1 MDDALRRRLS
11 TFRVTPRAFALFSI
25 ISVAAPVITDFQA
38 TDTLLDVGLEVVLGA
53 LSTLTLAVFLWPALS
68 VVDRWVEPGL
78 SRFGVIVVVLAMGG
92 AIRGLVLHYLGPEF
106 SYLVDTTVFERAAN
120 SVSTTVVWLTV
131 FSFFTAATD
140 DFSSRYQALLKQ
152 ALYQRASAV
161 SASDIRVV
169 LSDVEK
175 DLRKLR
181 LPTPSPETP
190 VGDMEKIAV
199 ELRSDVM
206 NTIRAHSRELW
217 SLRGAAPPALRFW
230 PLLRLAASKLTY
242 SIGVLVAVFT
252 ALSLGNIASIVGPQE
267 ALVRVFGALA
277 VIVVLDTV
285 WRRWLSERFTHHLA
299 VNIAYL
305 LALGVG
311 VMFPMGLFEF
321 YGTGSPASYLVLLL
335 LALPVAALPLI
346 ESTINLTQ
354 LARDELLELMAQLD
368 SNQEGDGDEED
379 SPHSSSDLA
388 SYLHNSLQAEIQSI
402 IYALERAVGDPDK
415 VGLGQASLERLR
427 MLSAR
432 SLDEDFDS
440 FSRVPLE
447 HLNAL
452 IASWRGIL
460 DITLDW
466 QLPESA
472 SQDKRLPTVVNIIQ
486 EVSSNSVAHAAA
498 TTLEVSVF
506 LEDDDILVRLHNNAD
521 YLPRTPAGQG
531 TTWLDSFL
539 VSSEKKP
546 GSTLGT
552 TLLFRV

>member
-11 TFRVTPRAFALFSI
+11 NFRVTPRAFALFSI
-25 ISVAAPVITDFQA
+25 ISVLAPVITDFKA
-38 TDTLLDVGLEVVLGA
+38 TDTLMDVGLELVLGA
-53 LSTLTLAVFLWPALS
+53 LSTLTLAVFLWPTLYG
-68 VVDRWVEPGL
+68 VNRWIKPGL
-78 SRFGVIVVVLAMGG
+78 WRFGVLVGALVLGG
-92 AIRGLVLHYLGPEF
+92 AVRGLVLHYLGPGF
-106 SYLVDTTVFERAAN
+106 FYLVDTTVIERVAN

-131 FSFFTAATD
+131 FSLFTAATD

-175 DLRKLR
+175 DLRRLR

-199 ELRSDVM
+199 ALRADVM
-206 NTIRAHSRELW
+206 QTIKNHSRELW
-217 SLRGAAPPALRFW
+217 SLRGSAAPALRFS
-230 PLLRLAASKLTY
+230 PLLRLAATRLEY
-242 SIGVLVAVFT
+242 SVFSFVAIYAVLAF
-252 ALSLGNIASIVGPQE
+252 GNSASIVGPGV
-267 ALVRVFGALA
+267 ALARVLGAIA

-285 WRRWLSERFTHHLA
+285 WRRWLSERFPHHLA

-305 LALGVG
+305 LTLGLA

-346 ESTINLTQ
+346 ESTINLSQ
-354 LARDELLELMAQLD
+354 LAREQLLELMADLH
-368 SNQEGDGDEED
+368 E
-379 SPHSSSDLA
+379 SPAEVESVPTPRSSSELA

-402 IYALERAVGDPDK
+402 IYALEGAVGDPGK
-415 VGLGQASLERLR
+415 VALGQASLERLR
-427 MLSAR
+427 ILSSR

-460 DITLDW
+460 EISLDW
-466 QLPESA
+466 DVPDSHNH
-472 SQDKRLPTVVNIIQ
+472 DPRIPTVVNIIQ
-486 EVSSNSVAHAAA
+486 EVSSNSVVHAAA
-498 TTLEVSVF
+498 TALAVSVC
-506 LEDDDILVRLHNNAD
+506 LDQVDIVVTLHNNAD
-521 YLPRTPAGQG
+521 YQDNTPTGQG
-531 TTWLDSFL
+531 SAWLETFL
-539 VSSEKKP
+539 VSSEQKLGQTP
-546 GSTLGT
+546 GT
-552 TLLFRV
+552 TLVFRV